1 MHRCR
6 QGLEEN
12 LGRPAPPFGV
22 RREAVYQVLAYA
34 HRDATQSAVL
44 IYPHRAAVGRPGLQ
58 RGFVILAL

>member
-1 MHRCR
+1 M
-6 QGLEEN
+6 
-12 LGRPAPPFGV
+12 
-22 RREAVYQVLAYA
+22 YQVLAYA